1 MPCRYGYY
9 DSPLFF
15 WKSAVG
21 DLRMIPGMN
30 SRQMKQAMRKMGVK
44 QVDIEATQV
53 IIKTADKDLIINN
66 PSVQKVNM
74 MGQETFQIAGEI
86 EEQAISEEPEINED
100 DISTV
105 TEQTGATKELAQKT
119 IEKHHGDLAAA
130 ILELSEHKE

>member
-1 MPCRYGYY
+1 
-9 DSPLFF
+9 
-15 WKSAVG
+15 
-21 DLRMIPGMN
+21 MN
-30 SRQMKQAMRKMGVK
+30 PRKAAQMMKKMGIK

-74 MGQETFQIAGEI
+74 MGQETFQIAGEL

-105 TEQTGATKELAQKT
+105 TEQTGATKELAQET

-130 ILELSEHKE
+130 ILELSENKEE